1 MGMRT
6 PSWPH
11 TVRIIVFSLLIG
23 GASGILGTALTNNY
37 LSNYT
42 FQLNQITEPLR
53 LDQERPRSLPESY
66 SDAVTRL
73 GEQVLPAIGGL
84 YKTQATN
91 TEGYAQENVVATAT
105 VLTSDGW
112 FITQGAAARDLI
124 YVESR
129 ECVIDQVIE
138 DERTGLQFAHC
149 PTNGLSVV
157 DFGEGYE
164 LEAGDQVFVAQA
176 NESLLFTQVQQVRW
190 GEDIM
195 RSSDTPLRHMV
206 LDQRLSDQM
215 YGAPVVNMFGELVG
229 FVGLDIAGD
238 LVVLPFEQISAT
250 AEQVLRG
257 EEEIAYPY
265 LGVNGIE
272 LAHMVG
278 VDESLHQG
286 NTQGMLLH
294 GDVATRPQSPA
305 REAGLVEG
313 DIILSVDGEAMSA
326 ALMLADI
333 VARYQV
339 GDSVSLEILRD
350 GERADVQITLG
361 TLER

>member
-1 MGMRT
+1 MDMRT

-11 TVRIIVFSLLIG
+11 TIRIIVFSLLIG
-23 GASGILGTALTNNY
+23 GVSGVLGTALTNNY

-66 SDAVTRL
+66 ADAVTRL

-84 YKTQATN
+84 YQTSTTN
-91 TEGYAQENVVATAT
+91 TEGYAREKSSSTAT
-105 VLTSDGW
+105 VMTSDGW
-112 FITQGAAARDLI
+112 FITQGASARDLI
-124 YVESR
+124 QVESH
-129 ECVIDQVIE
+129 ECMIDQVIE

-157 DFGEGYE
+157 DFGKGHD
-164 LEAGDQVFVAQA
+164 LQAGDQVFVAQA
-176 NESLLFTQVQQVRW
+176 GESLLFTQIQQVRW
-190 GEDIM
+190 GEDIV

-206 LDQRLSDQM
+206 LDHRLSEQM

-229 FVGLDIAGD
+229 FVGLDVAGD
-238 LVVLPFEQISAT
+238 LVVLPFEQIAAT
-250 AEQVLRG
+250 AEQVLQG
-257 EEEIAYPY
+257 ETEISYPY

-278 VDESLHQG
+278 IDESIHQG
-286 NTQGMLLH
+286 SAQGLLLY

-305 REAGLVEG
+305 RDAGLLEG
-313 DIILSVDGEAMSA
+313 DIILSIDGEGIGAS
-326 ALMLADI
+326 LMLAD
-333 VARYQV
+333 ALAGYQA
-339 GDSVSLEILRD
+339 GDSVSLEIMRD
-350 GERADVQITLG
+350 GERADMQVTLG
-361 TLER
+361 TLE